1 MSLSTLIDDQDQS
14 CFRAAGEERARRLK
28 FLTRRLLTRISALL
42 ALAVLSSGCFRPP
55 PTTVPL
61 RTIDMAGGSPDS
73 KCLVIFLQ
81 GRGDTPEHFVRND
94 FPEKLHEAGSRCAT
108 MGVDAHMGYY
118 LERSIGDRLHED
130 VIAPAKAEG
139 FEEIW
144 LVGISIGGFGSLL
157 YTKDHPGEI
166 DGIVA
171 LSPFLGDKKLIGD
184 IQAAGGVDSWHP
196 EETPMMK
203 DFIAF
208 WAWLKGYRAS
218 DDDHPPLF
226 LAYGRGDRFAEA
238 NGLLAEMLPA
248 DHVFHVQ
255 GGHTWRTWR
264 RAWDAFLKSEY
275 VPGRT
280 ASTRSAAAPTYSGRS
295 ASRRS
300 GS

>member
-1 MSLSTLIDDQDQS
+1 MSLSPLFDGCRS
-14 CFRAAGEERARRLK
+14 SSSRVPGEKRAPGRH
-28 FLTRRLLTRISALL
+28 LLTRVSSVLALL
-42 ALAVLSSGCFRPP
+42 ALTSALTSGCFRPP
-55 PTTVPL
+55 ATTVPL
-61 RTIDMAGGSPDS
+61 RTIDMAGGPPES

-94 FPEKLHEAGSRCAT
+94 FPTALRKAGSRCAT

-118 LERSIGDRLHED
+118 MERSIGDRLRED
-130 VIAPAKAEG
+130 VIAPAKAQG

-184 IQAAGGVDSWHP
+184 IQAAGGVDNWHP

-208 WAWLKGYRAS
+208 WQWLKGYRAS

-238 NGLLAEMLPA
+238 NDLLAEMLPA
-248 DHVFHVQ
+248 DHVFHVK

-264 RAWDAFLKSEY
+264 RAWDAFLASEY

-280 ASTRSAAAPTYSGRS
+280 RNS
-295 ASRRS
+295 
-300 GS
+300 

>member
-1 MSLSTLIDDQDQS
+1 MSLSPHFDDYRSFS
-14 CFRAAGEERARRLK
+14 CRVSREERGRRSH
-28 FLTRRLLTRISALL
+28 LLTRISALALLVL
-42 ALAVLSSGCFRPP
+42 ASALTTGCFRPP

-61 RTIDMAGGSPDS
+61 RTIDMAGGSPES
-73 KCLVIFLQ
+73 KCLVVFLQ
-81 GRGDTPEHFVRND
+81 GRGDTPEHFVRNE
-94 FPEKLHEAGSRCAT
+94 FPEKLHAAGSRCVT

-118 LERSIGDRLHED
+118 MERTIGDRLRED

-144 LVGISIGGFGSLL
+144 LVGISVGGFGSLL

-166 DGIVA
+166 AGIVA
-171 LSPFLGDKKLIGD
+171 LSPFLGDKTLIGE
-184 IQAAGGVDSWHP
+184 IKAAGGPDSWQP
-196 EETPMMK
+196 QETPKMK

-208 WAWLKGYRAS
+208 WDWLKGYHAP
-218 DDDHPPLF
+218 DADHPPLF

-238 NGLLAEMLPA
+238 NDMVAEMLPA

-264 RAWDAFLKSEY
+264 RAWDAFLASKH

-280 ASTRSAAAPTYSGRS
+280 RTP
-295 ASRRS
+295 
-300 GS
+300 